1 MTDDRRMRVAT
12 TAGLVG
18 VGVIAIGSI
27 VTALAYSGRY
37 GQPYSPLNHWVSELG
52 EQGVSALAPVFNV
65 SLMIGGLLFALFMV
79 LLAMSRRG
87 VLRYA
92 YGALGLIAG
101 VAGFF
106 VGVFPMNH
114 LEQHSTA
121 ALTFFN
127 LGWISVGL
135 ASLDIVLKPDPRFPR
150 WLAIIGAL
158 TVVAFVG
165 FLVSVQVDPL
175 VGEDMLGAPENRP
188 DFWIVATLEWAIIAG
203 MLGWVALTAWCW
215 RRAGARASATDA
227 ATASEAS
234 ATS

>member
-1 MTDDRRMRVAT
+1 MTDARRMRIAT
-12 TAGLVG
+12 TAGLLG
-18 VGVIAIGSI
+18 VAVMALGSV
-27 VTALAYSGRY
+27 VTALAYSGKY

-52 EQGVSALAPVFNV
+52 ETGVSELARVFNV
-65 SLMIGGLLFALFMV
+65 SLMVGGLLFALFMA
-79 LLAMSRRG
+79 LLAMSRSG
-87 VLRYA
+87 PLRYA
-92 YGALGLIAG
+92 YGALGVIAG

-106 VGVFPMNH
+106 VGVFPMNQ
-114 LEQHSTA
+114 LAQHSTA

-135 ASLDIVLKPDPRFPR
+135 ASLDFVLRPDPRFPR

-165 FLVSVQVDPL
+165 FLVAVQVDPL

-203 MLGWVALTAWCW
+203 MLGWVAFTAWCW
-215 RRAGARASATDA
+215 RRAGATTGA
-227 ATASEAS
+227 A
-234 ATS
+234 